1 MMSSTPISAE
11 VLKLFG
17 DRDQTPVERAVAE
30 LRAGRA
36 VLIAHGAG
44 TLALAAAE
52 SATDAMLGGL
62 RATASGGVRLLL
74 SATRLH
80 YLGTTTA
87 NRAMAL
93 DATGFEPARIDA
105 LIRVSD
111 MRAPALPLLPAGP
124 AAESALALL
133 RLALLLPAGLVC
145 DISPALATELSA
157 VAVTPEAIATY
168 AAEKLAGIHIVS
180 RAPVPLFNARKAE
193 FVVFRGGEGLRE
205 QIAVIVGEPDP
216 AAPVL
221 VRLHSACLTG
231 DLFGSLRCDCG
242 DQLRNAV
249 KAMAEQGSGVLL
261 YLDQEGRGNGIANKM
276 RAYRL
281 QYDGMDTYD
290 ADRALGLEDD
300 GRHFD
305 FAAEMLR
312 QLGFG
317 TIELMTNNP
326 AKAVALGRAGIA
338 VAGTRRVYGRLSA
351 ENIGYLEAKRDH
363 AGHLVD
369 PAKLIDTLIE
379 AAE

>member
-17 DRDQTPVERAVAE
+17 DRDQTPVERAIAE

-36 VLIAHGAG
+36 VLIAHAAG
-44 TLALAAAE
+44 TLALAPAE
-52 SATDAMLGGL
+52 SASDAMLAGL
-62 RATASGGVRLLL
+62 RATASNGVRLLL

-80 YLGTTTA
+80 YLGVQTA
-87 NRAMAL
+87 SGTMAL
-93 DATGFEPARIDA
+93 DAAAFDPARINA
-105 LIRVSD
+105 LIRLSD
-111 MRAPALPLLPAGP
+111 TTPDAPLLPAGP
-124 AAESALALL
+124 AADSALALL
-133 RLALLLPAGLVC
+133 RLALLLPAALVC
-145 DISPALATELSA
+145 DISPALASGLAA
-157 VAVTPEAIATY
+157 VTVTPEAIAAY
-168 AAEKLAGIHIVS
+168 AAGKLAGIHIVS

-205 QIAVIVGEPDP
+205 QIAIVVGEPDP
-216 AAPVL
+216 ATPVL

-249 KAMAEQGSGVLL
+249 KTMAEQGGGVLL

-281 QYDGMDTYD
+281 QYDGLDTYD
-290 ADRALGLEDD
+290 ADRMLGFEDD

-312 QLGFG
+312 QLGYG
-317 TIELMTNNP
+317 TIKLMTNNP
-326 AKAVALGRAGIA
+326 AKAAALARAGIT
-338 VAGTRRVYGRLSA
+338 VAATQRIYGRLSA
-351 ENIGYLEAKRDH
+351 ENISYLEAKRDH

-369 PAKLIDTLIE
+369 PANLIDTLIE